1 VLDDY
6 HAIQNPTIDHLSQP
20 ETLRHFMLGSSV
32 WHPLSA
38 DTLDR
43 LPDVS
48 ESQRHL
54 QRLVEQNLFVS
65 ALSGEAETYA
75 YHPLFREF
83 LQTRLARQ
91 DPMWYAQLR
100 LASARLYAEQ
110 ARWERAVEALLALE
124 RYDEATETLAR
135 AEDSLR
141 KLSEIA
147 TVASWLERI
156 PVALSQMGPHLLAL
170 QGKLH
175 LARGEPAR
183 AVPLFEQAIAA
194 FKRAGD
200 YAAAVDKAVWKGTAL
215 RFLGRYPECLA
226 ESERIQRWIAC
237 LPAEHPATTRLRAA
251 GLHLDGVA
259 QWHLGDLAHA
269 DTALNQARAL
279 FDTTD
284 DRLSRANVY
293 HDLGMVARARGE
305 FPAALAAYRVALAL
319 WEQMGYRDSAAQ
331 TLNNLGYLHLLRGE
345 MQEAERVLQ
354 DALQRARPGS
364 GGRTEAAVLATL
376 GDLSREQGEWTH
388 ALEFYRE
395 SLSMAEEVQDAHLVF
410 YARVALGDT
419 SRSMREWT
427 CAREWLDA
435 AARCVDTAA
444 LVERGQLALAEGALA
459 SDQGQLDA
467 AGTWL
472 HRAADDFRRA
482 GDKHLEALAEYRL
495 ASLTYARG
503 HTAQAQVHLRR
514 TAELI
519 EMLGYDH
526 FLVVEG
532 RHTLAMLHL
541 ASTLPGVGQR
551 FKRILERVHPVPP
564 PAGASRRVTAT
575 APKVSVYTLGQEQ
588 FIVRGKAVTRLR
600 PQVREVFWYLLVRAP
615 TEVRKEELAELF
627 WPHLSAE
634 RASGVLRITLTRLR
648 QALGVVVT
656 TNGGYTLD
664 TASLWYDVREFE
676 QGLRAAR
683 QTPGVQARITRL
695 KQTLEL
701 YRGDYLER
709 LEAYWALAERAR
721 LRQMYLDALMRLAE
735 SYGEM
740 AEWEAARET
749 FQRAARVEPFLEAAW
764 AGTMKMDLRLGNRMA
779 ALAQYAE
786 LEQLLRDEMGLD
798 PSPELQALY
807 HDIKALRV

>member
-20 ETLRHFMLGSSV
+20 EPLRHFMLGSSV

-91 DPMWYAQLR
+91 DPLWYAQLR

-124 RYDEATETLAR
+124 RYDEAIETLAR

-194 FKRAGD
+194 FERAGD

-259 QWHLGDLAHA
+259 QWHLGDLARA

-472 HRAADDFRRA
+472 HQAADDFCQA
-482 GDKHLEALAEYRL
+482 GNKHLEALAHRL
-495 ASLTYARG
+495 SPDAFGGT
-503 HTAQAQVHLRR
+503 
-514 TAELI
+514 
-519 EMLGYDH
+519 
-526 FLVVEG
+526 
-532 RHTLAMLHL
+532 
-541 ASTLPGVGQR
+541 ST
-551 FKRILERVHPVPP
+551 KRQC
-564 PAGASRRVTAT
+564 S
-575 APKVSVYTLGQEQ
+575 APQEQ
-588 FIVRGKAVTRLR
+588 
-600 PQVREVFWYLLVRAP
+600 
-615 TEVRKEELAELF
+615 
-627 WPHLSAE
+627 
-634 RASGVLRITLTRLR
+634 
-648 QALGVVVT
+648 
-656 TNGGYTLD
+656 
-664 TASLWYDVREFE
+664 
-676 QGLRAAR
+676 
-683 QTPGVQARITRL
+683 
-695 KQTLEL
+695 
-701 YRGDYLER
+701 
-709 LEAYWALAERAR
+709 
-721 LRQMYLDALMRLAE
+721 
-735 SYGEM
+735 
-740 AEWEAARET
+740 
-749 FQRAARVEPFLEAAW
+749 
-764 AGTMKMDLRLGNRMA
+764 
-779 ALAQYAE
+779 
-786 LEQLLRDEMGLD
+786 
-798 PSPELQALY
+798 
-807 HDIKALRV
+807 